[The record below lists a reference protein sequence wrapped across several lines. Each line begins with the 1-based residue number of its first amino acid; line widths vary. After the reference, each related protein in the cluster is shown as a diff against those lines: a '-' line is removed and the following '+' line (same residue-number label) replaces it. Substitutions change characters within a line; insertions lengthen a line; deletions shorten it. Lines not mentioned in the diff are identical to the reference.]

1 MGGPGGMGMD
11 YWPAL
16 YLSNN
21 QLSGPLP
28 SELGNLTA
36 LEQVNLSNNNITGPI
51 PPEIGNMT
59 ALIVMELQNN
69 MLSGVLPS
77 ELGNLPNMNTIES
90 GFNLNSNKL
99 RGQIPEELCNIK
111 IGLGDNEF
119 CPPWPSCFLESEF
132 IRIVGNNIP
141 DWGIYCNPY
150 PDCPDGY
157 TAITNPPPINGVDG
171 YCFYQD
177 DVDVLQ
183 DIIDANGNLENL
195 VPLELGEQ
203 TWYITDWN
211 NSGRLENLHHG
222 RLGSLDLSNLPITNF
237 PESIVNLDKLE
248 YLNFS
253 NTQLSTIPES
263 IGYLTELESIFAIG
277 GQLTGPIPPELGN
290 LTNLMSLRLQDN
302 QLTGPIPPE
311 LGNLTKLTY
320 LWVQDNQLTGS
331 IPAELGNTNLH
342 WLDLSRN
349 QLTGEVPMEIWNI
362 NAHYSQSDTP
372 YESQGESLRRI
383 SIRENNLTG
392 VIPESICDIN
402 LRWRA
407 FNFIDLR
414 DNKFCPPYPSCLD
427 NRTGQQDISNCN

>member
-1 MGGPGGMGMD
+1 MSGPGGMGMD

-59 ALIVMELQNN
+59 ALFVMELQDN

-90 GFNLNSNKL
+90 SFNLNSNKL

-111 IGLGDNEF
+111 IGLGDNAF

-157 TAITNPPPINGVDG
+157 TAITNPPPINGGDIIDG

-177 DVDVLQ
+177 DLDVLQ
-183 DIIDANGNLENL
+183 DIIDANGNIGNLE
-195 VPLELGEQ
+195 PLELGGQ
-203 TWYITDWN
+203 TWYIRDWN
-211 NSGRLENLHHG
+211 NS
-222 RLGSLDLSNLPITNF
+222 
-237 PESIVNLDKLE
+237 
-248 YLNFS
+248 
-253 NTQLSTIPES
+253 
-263 IGYLTELESIFAIG
+263 
-277 GQLTGPIPPELGN
+277 
-290 LTNLMSLRLQDN
+290 
-302 QLTGPIPPE
+302 
-311 LGNLTKLTY
+311 
-320 LWVQDNQLTGS
+320 
-331 IPAELGNTNLH
+331 
-342 WLDLSRN
+342 
-349 QLTGEVPMEIWNI
+349 
-362 NAHYSQSDTP
+362 
-372 YESQGESLRRI
+372 
-383 SIRENNLTG
+383 
-392 VIPESICDIN
+392 
-402 LRWRA
+402 
-407 FNFIDLR
+407 
-414 DNKFCPPYPSCLD
+414 
-427 NRTGQQDISNCN
+427 